1 MQPRQIGDRDI
12 VFAGERSQR
21 EEPLLDLFEGV
32 RVEIER
38 VSGDIQQ
45 SERLSGLIGGALG
58 GGDRI
63 VEQPLRPVAGAFEP
77 PQGAGESAL
86 GAALAVALAAKLRG
100 GLGDRLANTLG
111 VLQ

>member
-1 MQPRQIGDRDI
+1 QIGDRDI
-12 VFAGERSQR
+12 VLAGERSQR
-21 EEPLLDLFEGV
+21 EEPLLDLFESA

-38 VSGDIQQ
+38 VSDDIQQ
-45 SERLSGLIGGALG
+45 SERLSGLISGALG

-63 VEQPLRPVAGAFEP
+63 VEQPLRAAAGAFEP

-100 GLGDRLANTLG
+100 GLGDRLGDAFR